1 VVPFNPLEDSGFINS
16 ALSTLQEIDGLV
28 VIGGNGS
35 LHIAY
40 YFQKVWG
47 KVVFIPKTIDND
59 IWGTESIGFDNYIQL
74 LNPKRGFLWSRLW
87 GGIRVG

>member
-1 VVPFNPLEDSGFINS
+1 
-16 ALSTLQEIDGLV
+16 LQEIDE
-28 VIGGNGS
+28 GS

-59 IWGTESIGFDNYIQL
+59 IWGTESIGFDTA
-74 LNPKRGFLWSRLW
+74 LNIAMETKEGFCGPGYGEAYGLDSLRNSGSR
-87 GGIRVG
+87 